1 MKLCAGSDPCPCGGS
16 ARPGNSSGNSTGNSK
31 TLTYAQC
38 CGRFIE
44 DAATAPD
51 AARLMR
57 SRYSAFVL
65 ERDAYLLSSWHS
77 SYRPAS
83 IAFEPGVKWLGLDV
97 RTHTQSDEDHA
108 VVEFVARSKSP
119 GAAAVR
125 LHERSRFV
133 REAGQWLYLDGDP
146 L

>member
-1 MKLCAGSDPCPCGGS
+1 MKHCSPTDACPCGKS
-16 ARPGNSSGNSTGNSK
+16 TVSSKGKSTAVV
-31 TLTYAQC
+31 YAEC

-44 DAATAPD
+44 GGTGAPD
-51 AARLMR
+51 AASLMR

-65 ERDAYLLSSWHS
+65 EREAYLLSSWHA

-97 RTHTQSDEDHA
+97 RMHTPTDADHA

-133 REAGQWLYLDGDP
+133 REAGQWLYLDGDQ

>member
-1 MKLCAGSDPCPCGGS
+1 M
-16 ARPGNSSGNSTGNSK
+16 SSKGKSTALS
-31 TLTYAQC
+31 YADC

-44 DAATAPD
+44 CADAAPD
-51 AARLMR
+51 AASLMR

-65 ERDAYLLSSWHS
+65 EREAYLLSSWHA
-77 SYRPAS
+77 SYRPPS

-97 RTHTQSDEDHA
+97 RMHTPTDADHA

-133 REAGQWLYLDGDP
+133 REDGQWLYLDGDQ